1 MAAIHPMRIPGP
13 WREGFALDYQTV
25 DSTFLGHDEF
35 GHPVFDTKRTELG
48 ELLYR
53 LKYKR
58 ESSAVNN
65 LADTAAG
72 FIRSWISG
80 LQLIVPVPPSK
91 SERTQQPVLILA
103 QAIGERLETP
113 VGLDAVVRVK
123 NLPEAKAKNQKS
135 NILAQEIGLTYVR
148 LSVVEKKLDQQS
160 QADEDMKRGQAELA
174 ALGWKNISTTHLTS
188 LVVQL
193 NSEYKRVDRK
203 DKAVAAAA
211 APQ

>member
-1 MAAIHPMRIPGP
+1 MAAIHPMRIPGR

-25 DSTFLGHDEF
+25 DSTFLGYDEF

-58 ESSAVNN
+58 ESSAVND

-80 LQLIVPVPPSK
+80 LQLIVRVPPSK

-123 NLPEAKAKNQKS
+123 NLPELKNVYDYDTRLRLLQGAHAVSADLTKGKKVLLFDDLYRSGATMNSVTEILYDQGRAAEVFALTITRTRVKS
-135 NILAQEIGLTYVR
+135 
-148 LSVVEKKLDQQS
+148 
-160 QADEDMKRGQAELA
+160 
-174 ALGWKNISTTHLTS
+174 
-188 LVVQL
+188 
-193 NSEYKRVDRK
+193 
-203 DKAVAAAA
+203 
-211 APQ
+211 